1 MGYTK
6 PKSKGTAKSK
16 ASATRFYQAKMA
28 SRQADALKR
37 GRARVA
43 KAAQEEKAKV
53 EKDIREAFEAE
64 KEMLRRA
71 AERMA
76 QADKE
81 QQEEWFR
88 ATRPDREAPKAKPEG
103 SKSQRKTTTAQK
115 QARETK
121 QQQKRKETPAKP
133 APAKPAPAK
142 PAAAKPKKKTNKDR
156 AAQRKK
162 EEEEAFRESR
172 QSRATKSS
180 KDRRAEKFEARR
192 RKPEVEVMD
201 EDSEG
206 ELELTDIEDPV
217 ATQLAS
223 VGIDYSKLT
232 LDELKRIAPLSML
245 LDKMSSDQIKEA
257 LSFSTFSPDG
267 RPIIRTNVVK
277 PRQIPRNTHRF
288 VLDDKGNRI
297 YIG

>member
-1 MGYTK
+1 MVATK
-6 PKSKGTAKSK
+6 SKSKGTSKSK
-16 ASATRFYQAKMA
+16 ANATRYYQAKMA

-37 GRARVA
+37 SAARVN
-43 KAAQEEKAKV
+43 KASQQEKARV
-53 EKDIREAFEAE
+53 EKDIREAYEGE
-64 KEMLRRA
+64 KEMYRRA

-76 QADKE
+76 KAEKE

-88 ATRPDREAPKAKPEG
+88 ATRPDRDAPKAKPEG
-103 SKSQRKTTTAQK
+103 SKSQRKATTAQK
-115 QARETK
+115 QARGTK
-121 QQQKRKETPAKP
+121 QQQKRKET
-133 APAKPAPAK
+133 PAK

-162 EEEEAFRESR
+162 DEEEAFRESR

-180 KDRRAEKFEARR
+180 KEKRAEKFEARR
-192 RKPEVEVMD
+192 SKPEVEVMD
-201 EDSEG
+201 EDSDG
-206 ELELTDIEDPV
+206 DLEVTDVEDPV
-217 ATQLAS
+217 AQLAS

-267 RPIIRTNVVK
+267 RSILRTNVVK

>member
-1 MGYTK
+1 MVATK
-6 PKSKGTAKSK
+6 SKSKGTPKSK
-16 ASATRFYQAKMA
+16 ATATRYYQAKMA

-53 EKDIREAFEAE
+53 EKDIREAFEGE

-76 QADKE
+76 QAEKE

-88 ATRPDREAPKAKPEG
+88 ATRPGREAPKAKPEG

-115 QARETK
+115 QARGTK
-121 QQQKRKETPAKP
+121 QQQKRKETPT
-133 APAKPAPAK
+133 KPAPAK
-142 PAAAKPKKKTNKDR
+142 PAAAKPKKATKKDR
-156 AAQRKK
+156 AAQKKK

-180 KDRRAEKFEARR
+180 KEKRTEKFEARR

-201 EDSEG
+201 EDSDG
-206 ELELTDIEDPV
+206 ELELTDVEDPV
-217 ATQLAS
+217 AAQLAS
-223 VGIDYSKLT
+223 IGIDYSKLT
-232 LDELKRIAPLSML
+232 LDQLKRIAPLSTL
-245 LDKMSSDQIKEA
+245 LDKMSPDQIKEA

-277 PRQIPRNTHRF
+277 PREIPRNTHRF

>member
-1 MGYTK
+1 MVATK
-6 PKSKGTAKSK
+6 AKSKGTPKSK
-16 ASATRFYQAKMA
+16 ASATRYYQAKMA

-43 KAAQEEKAKV
+43 KASQEEKRRV
-53 EKDIREAFEAE
+53 EKDIREAFEGE
-64 KEMLRRA
+64 KEMFRRA

-121 QQQKRKETPAKP
+121 QQQKRKETPKP
-133 APAKPAPAK
+133 
-142 PAAAKPKKKTNKDR
+142 AAKPKKATNKNR
-156 AAQRKK
+156 AAQKK
-162 EEEEAFRESR
+162 KDEEEEKEAFRESR
-172 QSRATKSS
+172 QSRAAKSS
-180 KDRRAEKFEARR
+180 KEKRAEKFEARR
-192 RKPEVEVMD
+192 QKQEVEMID
-201 EDSEG
+201 EDSDG
-206 ELELTDIEDPV
+206 ELELTDVEDPV
-217 ATQLAS
+217 ADLAS
-223 VGIDYSKLT
+223 VGIDISKLT
-232 LDELKRIAPLSML
+232 LDQLKRIAPLSML
-245 LDKMSSDQIKEA
+245 LDKMSPDQIKEA

-277 PRQIPRNTHRF
+277 PREIPRNTHRF

-297 YIG
+297 YVG

>member
-1 MGYTK
+1 
-6 PKSKGTAKSK
+6 
-16 ASATRFYQAKMA
+16 
-28 SRQADALKR
+28 
-37 GRARVA
+37 
-43 KAAQEEKAKV
+43 
-53 EKDIREAFEAE
+53 
-64 KEMLRRA
+64 
-71 AERMA
+71 
-76 QADKE
+76 
-81 QQEEWFR
+81 
-88 ATRPDREAPKAKPEG
+88 
-103 SKSQRKTTTAQK
+103 
-115 QARETK
+115 
-121 QQQKRKETPAKP
+121 
-133 APAKPAPAK
+133 
-142 PAAAKPKKKTNKDR
+142 
-156 AAQRKK
+156 
-162 EEEEAFRESR
+162 
-172 QSRATKSS
+172 
-180 KDRRAEKFEARR
+180 
-192 RKPEVEVMD
+192 MD

>member
-16 ASATRFYQAKMA
+16 VSAQRYYQAKMA

-37 GRARVA
+37 GTARVN

-88 ATRPDREAPKAKPEG
+88 ATRASREAPKAKSEG

-115 QARETK
+115 QARGTK
-121 QQQKRKETPAKP
+121 QQQKRKETP
-133 APAKPAPAK
+133 K
-142 PAAAKPKKKTNKDR
+142 PAAAKPKKPTNKDR
-156 AAQRKK
+156 AAQKKK

-180 KDRRAEKFEARR
+180 KEKRTEKFEARR

-201 EDSEG
+201 EDSDG
-206 ELELTDIEDPV
+206 ELELTDVEDPV
-217 ATQLAS
+217 AAQLAS
-223 VGIDYSKLT
+223 IGIDYSKLT
-232 LDELKRIAPLSML
+232 LDQLKRIAPLSTL
-245 LDKMSSDQIKEA
+245 LDKMSPDQIKEA

-267 RPIIRTNVVK
+267 RAIIRTNVVK
-277 PRQIPRNTHRF
+277 SREIPRNTHRF

>member
-1 MGYTK
+1 MVATK
-6 PKSKGTAKSK
+6 SKSKGTPKSK
-16 ASATRFYQAKMA
+16 ASATRYYQAKMA

-37 GRARVA
+37 GRTRVA

-76 QADKE
+76 QAEKE

-88 ATRPDREAPKAKPEG
+88 ATRPDRETPKAKSEG
-103 SKSQRKTTTAQK
+103 SKSQRKATTAQK
-115 QARETK
+115 QARGTK
-121 QQQKRKETPAKP
+121 QQQKRKET
-133 APAKPAPAK
+133 PAK

-156 AAQRKK
+156 AAQKKK

>member
-1 MGYTK
+1 MVATK
-6 PKSKGTAKSK
+6 SKSKGTPKSK
-16 ASATRFYQAKMA
+16 ASATRYYQAKMA

-37 GRARVA
+37 GRTRVA

-121 QQQKRKETPAKP
+121 QQQKRKETPKP
-133 APAKPAPAK
+133 
-142 PAAAKPKKKTNKDR
+142 AAKPKKATNKNR
-156 AAQRKK
+156 AAQKK
-162 EEEEAFRESR
+162 KDEEEEKEAFRESR
-172 QSRATKSS
+172 QSRATRAAKE
-180 KDRRAEKFEARR
+180 KRAEKFEARR
-192 RKPEVEVMD
+192 RKQEVEVME
-201 EDSEG
+201 EDLEG
-206 ELELTDIEDPV
+206 ELEVTDVEDL
-217 ATQLAS
+217 ATDLAS
-223 VGIDYSKLT
+223 VGIDISKLT

-245 LDKMSSDQIKEA
+245 LEKMTPDQIKEA
-257 LSFSTFSPDG
+257 LSFNTFSPDG
-267 RPIIRTNVVK
+267 RPIIRSTVQK
-277 PRQIPRNTHRF
+277 PREIPQNTHRF
-288 VLDDKGNRI
+288 VLDDKGKRI

>member
-1 MGYTK
+1 MVAT
-6 PKSKGTAKSK
+6 KSKTKGTPKSK
-16 ASATRFYQAKMA
+16 ASATRYYQAKMA

-37 GRARVA
+37 GRTRVA

-53 EKDIREAFEAE
+53 EKDIREVYDAE

-71 AERMA
+71 AEKMA
-76 QADKE
+76 QAEKE

-88 ATRPDREAPKAKPEG
+88 ATRPDREAPKAKSEG

-133 APAKPAPAK
+133 A
-142 PAAAKPKKKTNKDR
+142 AAKPKKKTNKDR
-156 AAQRKK
+156 AAERKK

-223 VGIDYSKLT
+223 VGIDISKLS

-245 LDKMSSDQIKEA
+245 LDKMSPNQIKEA

-267 RPIIRTNVVK
+267 RPIIRSTVQK

-288 VLDDKGNRI
+288 VLDDKGKRI
-297 YIG
+297 YVG

>member
-16 ASATRFYQAKMA
+16 ASATRYYQAKMA

-37 GRARVA
+37 GRTRVA

-133 APAKPAPAK
+133 APAKP
-142 PAAAKPKKKTNKDR
+142 KKKATNKDR
-156 AAQRKK
+156 AAQKKK

>member
-43 KAAQEEKAKV
+43 KAEKANV
-53 EKDIREAFEAE
+53 EKDIREAYEAE

-76 QADKE
+76 QAEKE

-88 ATRPDREAPKAKPEG
+88 ATRPDRDAPKAKPEG
-103 SKSQRKTTTAQK
+103 SKSQRKATTAQK
-115 QARETK
+115 QARGTK

-142 PAAAKPKKKTNKDR
+142 PKKATNKNR

-162 EEEEAFRESR
+162 DEEEAFRESR

-180 KDRRAEKFEARR
+180 KEKRAEKFEARR
-192 RKPEVEVMD
+192 SKPEVEVMD
-201 EDSEG
+201 EDSDG
-206 ELELTDIEDPV
+206 DLEVTDVEDPV
-217 ATQLAS
+217 AQLAS
-223 VGIDYSKLT
+223 VGIDYSKLS
-232 LDELKRIAPLSML
+232 LDELKRIAPLSTL
-245 LDKMSSDQIKEA
+245 LDKMSPDQIKEA

-277 PRQIPRNTHRF
+277 PREIPRNTHRF

>member
-1 MGYTK
+1 MVATK
-6 PKSKGTAKSK
+6 AKTKGTPKSK
-16 ASATRFYQAKMA
+16 ASATRYYQAKMA

-37 GRARVA
+37 SAARVN
-43 KAAQEEKAKV
+43 KASQQEKARV
-53 EKDIREAFEAE
+53 EKDIREVYDAE

-71 AERMA
+71 AEKMA
-76 QADKE
+76 QAEKE

-88 ATRPDREAPKAKPEG
+88 ATRPDREAPKAKSEG

-121 QQQKRKETPAKP
+121 QQQKRKET
-133 APAKPAPAK
+133 PAK

>member
-1 MGYTK
+1 MVATK
-6 PKSKGTAKSK
+6 AKTKGTSKSK

-37 GRARVA
+37 SAARVN
-43 KAAQEEKAKV
+43 KASQQEKAKV
-53 EKDIREAFEAE
+53 EKDIREAYEAE

-76 QADKE
+76 QAEKE

-88 ATRPDREAPKAKPEG
+88 ATRPGRDAPKAKPEG
-103 SKSQRKTTTAQK
+103 SKSQRKATTAQK
-115 QARETK
+115 QARGTK

-133 APAKPAPAK
+133 APAKP
-142 PAAAKPKKKTNKDR
+142 KKATNKDR

-162 EEEEAFRESR
+162 DEEDAFRASR
-172 QSRATKSS
+172 QSKATKSS
-180 KDRRAEKFEARR
+180 KEKRAEKFEERR

-201 EDSEG
+201 EDSDG
-206 ELELTDIEDPV
+206 ELELTDVEDPV
-217 ATQLAS
+217 AQLAS
-223 VGIDYSKLT
+223 VGIDISKLS

-245 LDKMSSDQIKEA
+245 LDKMSPDQIKEA
-257 LSFSTFSPDG
+257 LSSSTSFSPDG
-267 RPIIRTNVVK
+267 RSIIRTNVVK
-277 PRQIPRNTHRF
+277 PREIPRNTHRF

>member
-1 MGYTK
+1 MVATK
-6 PKSKGTAKSK
+6 AKTKGTPKSK
-16 ASATRFYQAKMA
+16 ASATRYYQAKMA

-37 GRARVA
+37 GRTRVA

-53 EKDIREAFEAE
+53 EKDIREVYDAE

-71 AERMA
+71 AEKMA
-76 QADKE
+76 QAEKE

-88 ATRPDREAPKAKPEG
+88 ATRPDREAPKAKSEG

-121 QQQKRKETPAKP
+121 QQQKRKET
-133 APAKPAPAK
+133 PAK

-277 PRQIPRNTHRF
+277 PREIPRNTHRF

>member
-1 MGYTK
+1 MVATK
-6 PKSKGTAKSK
+6 AKSKGTPKSK
-16 ASATRFYQAKMA
+16 ASATRYYQAKMA

-43 KAAQEEKAKV
+43 KASQEEKRRV
-53 EKDIREAFEAE
+53 EKDIREAFEGE
-64 KEMLRRA
+64 KEMFRRA

-121 QQQKRKETPAKP
+121 QQQKRKETPKP
-133 APAKPAPAK
+133 
-142 PAAAKPKKKTNKDR
+142 AAKPKATNKNR
-156 AAQRKK
+156 AAQKK
-162 EEEEAFRESR
+162 KDEEEEKEAFRESR

-180 KDRRAEKFEARR
+180 KEKRAEKFEARR
-192 RKPEVEVMD
+192 QKQEVEMID
-201 EDSEG
+201 EDSDG
-206 ELELTDIEDPV
+206 ELELTDVEDPV
-217 ATQLAS
+217 ADLAS
-223 VGIDYSKLT
+223 VGIDISKLT
-232 LDELKRIAPLSML
+232 LDQLKRIAPLSML
-245 LDKMSSDQIKEA
+245 LDKMSPDQIKEA

-277 PRQIPRNTHRF
+277 PREIPRNTHRF

-297 YIG
+297 YVG

>member
-1 MGYTK
+1 MVATK
-6 PKSKGTAKSK
+6 AKTKGTPKSK
-16 ASATRFYQAKMA
+16 ASATRYYQAKMA

-37 GRARVA
+37 GRTRVA

-53 EKDIREAFEAE
+53 EKDIREVYDAE

-71 AERMA
+71 AEKMA
-76 QADKE
+76 QAEKE

-88 ATRPDREAPKAKPEG
+88 ATRPDREAPKAKSEG
-103 SKSQRKTTTAQK
+103 SKSQRKATTAQK
-115 QARETK
+115 QARGTK

-133 APAKPAPAK
+133 A
-142 PAAAKPKKKTNKDR
+142 AAKPKKATNKDR
-156 AAQRKK
+156 AAQKKK

>member
-1 MGYTK
+1 MVATK
-6 PKSKGTAKSK
+6 AKSKGTPKSK
-16 ASATRFYQAKMA
+16 ASATRYYQAKMA

-43 KAAQEEKAKV
+43 KASQEEKRRV
-53 EKDIREAFEAE
+53 EKDIREAFEGE
-64 KEMLRRA
+64 KEMFRRA

-121 QQQKRKETPAKP
+121 QQQKRKETPKP
-133 APAKPAPAK
+133 
-142 PAAAKPKKKTNKDR
+142 AAKPKKATNKNR
-156 AAQRKK
+156 AAQKK
-162 EEEEAFRESR
+162 KDEEKEKEAFRESR

-180 KDRRAEKFEARR
+180 KEKRAEKFEARR
-192 RKPEVEVMD
+192 QKQEVEMID
-201 EDSEG
+201 EDSDG
-206 ELELTDIEDPV
+206 ELELTDVEDPV
-217 ATQLAS
+217 ADLAS
-223 VGIDYSKLT
+223 VGIDISKLT
-232 LDELKRIAPLSML
+232 LDQLKRIAPLSML
-245 LDKMSSDQIKEA
+245 LDKMSPDQIKEA

-277 PRQIPRNTHRF
+277 PREIPRNTHRF

-297 YIG
+297 YVG

>member
-1 MGYTK
+1 
-6 PKSKGTAKSK
+6 
-16 ASATRFYQAKMA
+16 MA
-28 SRQADALKR
+28 SRQAEGLKPK
-37 GRARVA
+37 GPA
-43 KAAQEEKAKV
+43 KAEKANV
-53 EKDIREAFEAE
+53 EKDIREAYEAE
-64 KEMLRRA
+64 KEMFRRA

-76 QADKE
+76 QAEKE

-88 ATRPDREAPKAKPEG
+88 ATRPDREAPKAKSEG
-103 SKSQRKTTTAQK
+103 SKSQRKATTAQK
-115 QARETK
+115 QARGTK

-133 APAKPAPAK
+133 AAAK

-156 AAQRKK
+156 AAQKK
-162 EEEEAFRESR
+162 KDEEEEKEAFREAR

-180 KDRRAEKFEARR
+180 KEKRAEKFEARR

-201 EDSEG
+201 EDSDG
-206 ELELTDIEDPV
+206 ELELTDVEDPV
-217 ATQLAS
+217 AAQLAS
-223 VGIDYSKLT
+223 IGIDYSKLT
-232 LDELKRIAPLSML
+232 LDQLKRIAPLSTL
-245 LDKMSSDQIKEA
+245 LDKMSPDQIKEA

-277 PRQIPRNTHRF
+277 PREIPRNTHRF

>member
-1 MGYTK
+1 MVATK
-6 PKSKGTAKSK
+6 SKSKGTPKSK
-16 ASATRFYQAKMA
+16 ASATRYYQAKMA

-37 GRARVA
+37 GRTRVA

-76 QADKE
+76 QAEKE

-88 ATRPDREAPKAKPEG
+88 ATRPDRETPKAKSEG
-103 SKSQRKTTTAQK
+103 SKSQRKATTAQK
-115 QARETK
+115 QARGTK

-133 APAKPAPAK
+133 A
-142 PAAAKPKKKTNKDR
+142 AAKPKKATNKDR
-156 AAQRKK
+156 AAQKKK

-206 ELELTDIEDPV
+206 ELELTDVEDPV
-217 ATQLAS
+217 AQLAS
-223 VGIDYSKLT
+223 VGIDISKLS

-245 LDKMSSDQIKEA
+245 LDKMSPNQIKEA

-267 RPIIRTNVVK
+267 RPIIRSTVQK

-288 VLDDKGNRI
+288 VLDDKGKRI
-297 YIG
+297 YVG

>member
-1 MGYTK
+1 MVATK
-6 PKSKGTAKSK
+6 AKTKGTPKSK
-16 ASATRFYQAKMA
+16 ASATRYYQAKMA

-53 EKDIREAFEAE
+53 EKDIREAYEAE

-76 QADKE
+76 QAEKE

-88 ATRPDREAPKAKPEG
+88 ATRPGREAPKAKPEG

-115 QARETK
+115 QARGTK
-121 QQQKRKETPAKP
+121 QKQKRETQSKETAKP
-133 APAKPAPAK
+133 APAKP
-142 PAAAKPKKKTNKDR
+142 KKKATNKDR
-156 AAQRKK
+156 AAQKK
-162 EEEEAFRESR
+162 KDEEEAFRESR

-180 KDRRAEKFEARR
+180 KDRRAEKFEERR
-192 RKPEVEVMD
+192 RKQEVEVMD
-201 EDSEG
+201 EDSDG
-206 ELELTDIEDPV
+206 DLEVTDVEDPV
-217 ATQLAS
+217 AAQLAS
-223 VGIDYSKLT
+223 VGIDYSKLS

-267 RPIIRTNVVK
+267 RAIIRTNVVK
-277 PRQIPRNTHRF
+277 PREIPRNTHRF

>member
-1 MGYTK
+1 MVATK
-6 PKSKGTAKSK
+6 AKSKGTPKSK
-16 ASATRFYQAKMA
+16 ASATRYYQAKMA

-43 KAAQEEKAKV
+43 KASQEEKRRV
-53 EKDIREAFEAE
+53 EKDIREAFEGE
-64 KEMLRRA
+64 KEMFRRA

-121 QQQKRKETPAKP
+121 QQQKRKETPKP
-133 APAKPAPAK
+133 T
-142 PAAAKPKKKTNKDR
+142 AKPKKATNKNR
-156 AAQRKK
+156 AAQKK
-162 EEEEAFRESR
+162 KDEEEEKEAFRESR
-172 QSRATKSS
+172 QSRAAKSS
-180 KDRRAEKFEARR
+180 KEKRAEKFEARR
-192 RKPEVEVMD
+192 RKQEVEMVD
-201 EDSEG
+201 EDSDG
-206 ELELTDIEDPV
+206 ELELTDVEDPV
-217 ATQLAS
+217 AAQLAS
-223 VGIDYSKLT
+223 AGIDYSKLT

-245 LDKMSSDQIKEA
+245 LDKMSLDQIKEA

-277 PRQIPRNTHRF
+277 PREIPHNTHRF

>member
-1 MGYTK
+1 MVATK
-6 PKSKGTAKSK
+6 AKTKGTPKSK
-16 ASATRFYQAKMA
+16 ASATRYYQAKMA

-53 EKDIREAFEAE
+53 EKDIREVYDAE

-71 AERMA
+71 AEKMA
-76 QADKE
+76 QAEKE

-88 ATRPDREAPKAKPEG
+88 ATRPDREAPKAKSEG

-121 QQQKRKETPAKP
+121 QQQKRKET
-133 APAKPAPAK
+133 PAK

-267 RPIIRTNVVK
+267 RSILRTNVVK

>member
-1 MGYTK
+1 MVATK
-6 PKSKGTAKSK
+6 SKSKGTPKSK
-16 ASATRFYQAKMA
+16 ASATRYYQAKMA

-53 EKDIREAFEAE
+53 EKDIREAFEGE

-121 QQQKRKETPAKP
+121 QQQKRKETPKP
-133 APAKPAPAK
+133 T
-142 PAAAKPKKKTNKDR
+142 AKPKKATNKNR
-156 AAQRKK
+156 AAQKK
-162 EEEEAFRESR
+162 KDEEEEKEAFRESR
-172 QSRATKSS
+172 QSRAAKSS
-180 KDRRAEKFEARR
+180 KEKRAEKFEARR
-192 RKPEVEVMD
+192 RKQEVEMVD
-201 EDSEG
+201 EDSDG
-206 ELELTDIEDPV
+206 ELELTDVEDPV
-217 ATQLAS
+217 AAQLAS
-223 VGIDYSKLT
+223 AGIDYSKLT

-245 LDKMSSDQIKEA
+245 LDKMSPNQIKEA

-267 RPIIRTNVVK
+267 RPILRTNIQK
-277 PRQIPRNTHRF
+277 PREIPRNTHRF

>member
-1 MGYTK
+1 MVATK
-6 PKSKGTAKSK
+6 AKTKGTPKSK
-16 ASATRFYQAKMA
+16 ASATRYYQAKMA

-53 EKDIREAFEAE
+53 EKDIREVYDAE

-71 AERMA
+71 AEKMA
-76 QADKE
+76 QAEKE

-88 ATRPDREAPKAKPEG
+88 ATRPDREAPKAKSEG
-103 SKSQRKTTTAQK
+103 SKSQRKATTAQK
-115 QARETK
+115 QARGTK

-133 APAKPAPAK
+133 A
-142 PAAAKPKKKTNKDR
+142 AAKPKKATNKDR
-156 AAQRKK
+156 AAQKKK

-277 PRQIPRNTHRF
+277 PREIPRNTHRF

>member
-16 ASATRFYQAKMA
+16 VSAQRYYQAKMA

-37 GRARVA
+37 GTARVN

-76 QADKE
+76 QAEKE

-88 ATRPDREAPKAKPEG
+88 ATRASREAPKAKSEG

-115 QARETK
+115 QARGTK
-121 QQQKRKETPAKP
+121 QQQKRKETL
-133 APAKPAPAK
+133 K
-142 PAAAKPKKKTNKDR
+142 PAAAKPKKATNKDR
-156 AAQRKK
+156 AAQKKK

-180 KDRRAEKFEARR
+180 KEKRTEKFEARR

-201 EDSEG
+201 EDSDG
-206 ELELTDIEDPV
+206 ELELTDVENPV
-217 ATQLAS
+217 AAQLAS
-223 VGIDYSKLT
+223 IGIDYSKLT
-232 LDELKRIAPLSML
+232 LDQLKRIAPLSTL
-245 LDKMSSDQIKEA
+245 LDKMSPDQIKEA

-277 PRQIPRNTHRF
+277 SREIPRNTHRF

>member
-1 MGYTK
+1 MVATK
-6 PKSKGTAKSK
+6 AKTKGTPKSK
-16 ASATRFYQAKMA
+16 ASATRYYQAKMA

-37 GRARVA
+37 GRTRVA

-53 EKDIREAFEAE
+53 EKDIREVYDAE

-71 AERMA
+71 AEKMA
-76 QADKE
+76 QAEKE

-88 ATRPDREAPKAKPEG
+88 ATRPDRETPKAKSEG
-103 SKSQRKTTTAQK
+103 SKSQRKATTAQK
-115 QARETK
+115 QARGTK

-133 APAKPAPAK
+133 A
-142 PAAAKPKKKTNKDR
+142 AAKPKKATNKDR
-156 AAQRKK
+156 AAQKKK

-217 ATQLAS
+217 SAQLAS

>member
-1 MGYTK
+1 MVATK
-6 PKSKGTAKSK
+6 SKSKGTPKSK
-16 ASATRFYQAKMA
+16 ASATRYYQAKMA

-37 GRARVA
+37 GRTRVA

-53 EKDIREAFEAE
+53 EKDIREVYDAE

-71 AERMA
+71 AEKMA
-76 QADKE
+76 QAEKE

-88 ATRPDREAPKAKPEG
+88 ATRPDREAPKAKSEG

-133 APAKPAPAK
+133 A
-142 PAAAKPKKKTNKDR
+142 AAKPKKKTNKDR
-156 AAQRKK
+156 AAQKKK

>member
-1 MGYTK
+1 MVATK
-6 PKSKGTAKSK
+6 AKTKGTPKSK
-16 ASATRFYQAKMA
+16 ASATRYYQAKMA

-53 EKDIREAFEAE
+53 EKDIREVYDAE

-71 AERMA
+71 AEKMA
-76 QADKE
+76 QAEKE

-88 ATRPDREAPKAKPEG
+88 ATRPDREAPKAKSEG

-133 APAKPAPAK
+133 T
-142 PAAAKPKKKTNKDR
+142 AAKPKKKTNKDR

>member
-1 MGYTK
+1 MVATK
-6 PKSKGTAKSK
+6 AKTKGTPKSK
-16 ASATRFYQAKMA
+16 ASATRYYQAKMA

-37 GRARVA
+37 SAARVN
-43 KAAQEEKAKV
+43 KASQQEKARV
-53 EKDIREAFEAE
+53 EKNIREAFEGE
-64 KEMLRRA
+64 KEMLRGA

-76 QADKE
+76 QAEKE

-88 ATRPDREAPKAKPEG
+88 ATRASRDAPKAKPEG

-133 APAKPAPAK
+133 A
-142 PAAAKPKKKTNKDR
+142 AAKPKKKTNKDR
-156 AAQRKK
+156 AAQKKK

-206 ELELTDIEDPV
+206 ELDITDVEDPV
-217 ATQLAS
+217 AQLANI
-223 VGIDYSKLT
+223 GIDYSKLT
-232 LDELKRIAPLSML
+232 LEQLKRIAPLSML
-245 LDKMSSDQIKEA
+245 LDKMSLDQIKEA

-277 PRQIPRNTHRF
+277 PREIPRNTHRF

>member
-1 MGYTK
+1 MVATK
-6 PKSKGTAKSK
+6 AKSKGTPKSK
-16 ASATRFYQAKMA
+16 ASATRYYQAKMA

-43 KAAQEEKAKV
+43 KASQEEKRRV
-53 EKDIREAFEAE
+53 EKDIREAFEGE
-64 KEMLRRA
+64 KEMFRRA

-81 QQEEWFR
+81 QQQEWFR

-121 QQQKRKETPAKP
+121 QQQKRKETPKP
-133 APAKPAPAK
+133 
-142 PAAAKPKKKTNKDR
+142 AAKPKKATNKNR
-156 AAQRKK
+156 AAQKK
-162 EEEEAFRESR
+162 KDEEEEKEAFRESR

-180 KDRRAEKFEARR
+180 KEKRAEKFEARR
-192 RKPEVEVMD
+192 QKQEVEMID
-201 EDSEG
+201 EDSDG
-206 ELELTDIEDPV
+206 ELELTDVEDPV
-217 ATQLAS
+217 ADLAS
-223 VGIDYSKLT
+223 VGIDISKLT
-232 LDELKRIAPLSML
+232 LDQLKRIAPLSML
-245 LDKMSSDQIKEA
+245 LDKMSPDQIKEA

-277 PRQIPRNTHRF
+277 PREIPRNTHRF

-297 YIG
+297 YVG